1 MQSLTITFVAI
12 IAIGLIHY
20 SYVDF
25 RFRSRDGVLWFWL
38 MNPAPPLAWASRA
51 AVAAAV
57 LAALSILIV
66 GPVLPV
72 AIAIVLLLIVHIA
85 CLVVLEMREGG

>member
-1 MQSLTITFVAI
+1 MSLLLIPIVVLI
-12 IAIGLIHY
+12 SVGLVHY

-38 MNPAPPLAWASRA
+38 MNPAPPLVWVSRGA
-51 AVAAAV
+51 IAAAA
-57 LAALSILIV
+57 LAALSIIAF

-72 AIAIVLLLIVHIA
+72 AIVIVVLLIVHIA
-85 CLVVLEMREGG
+85 ALVMLEMREG